1 MLRPVTIL
9 GCGFTGRALAR
20 LALAQGR
27 AVRATVR
34 NPAHLLPLEALGITA
49 RAAPQLDADT
59 LAGWVDGAGLA
70 VCFAPDGH
78 TDARIAPLLRGATG
92 IAYVS
97 STGVYGERRGH
108 IDHHTPA
115 EPADAKG
122 RARLDAESQY
132 RAVGARV
139 LRAAG
144 IYGPG
149 RGLHLRLLRGDF
161 HAPDDPHKVVSRVH
175 VDDLAALCLAALD
188 APRLEGGAAWPVA
201 DEAPTAQA
209 EVIAALCAWMG
220 LPPPPTV
227 PVAEAP
233 PTLRHDRAID
243 GREAFAAHGVTPRY
257 PSWREG
263 FRACLAADDPRAG
276 RATDARR

>member
-59 LAGWVDGAGLA
+59 LAGWVDGAGVA

-122 RARLDAESQY
+122 HARLDAESQY

-188 APRLEGGAAWPVA
+188 APRLEGGAAWAMAPACAVSSSTRESPHWGA
-201 DEAPTAQA
+201 SGGMCAPSRCAPTTPASATPAPAPTARSSA
-209 EVIAALCAWMG
+209 RCPTPVGCGPWAPARTSSSVGSALDCEVG
-220 LPPPPTV
+220 
-227 PVAEAP
+227 
-233 PTLRHDRAID
+233 
-243 GREAFAAHGVTPRY
+243 
-257 PSWREG
+257 EG
-263 FRACLAADDPRAG
+263 
-276 RATDARR
+276 